1 MAEVTEKPRAC
12 VEARD
17 GDFLLPSF
25 SADGTGSV
33 SPGVDLS
40 VEIEK
45 PIHEAR
51 STEPDAS
58 TIIPTQLTIISGGS
72 WRMFDGV
79 PAQKVQEI
87 IHIAAA
93 AKEIKNV
100 TGINPALN
108 RVVSF
113 SGTTTVADLPIARR
127 RSLQR
132 FLEKRR
138 DRSTKPDASTI
149 LPSQLTII
157 FGGSFSVFDGIPA
170 EKVQEILR
178 IAAAAK
184 ATETKNLTS
193 INPALKR
200 VISFSS
206 TSTIALPG
214 AYISTADV
222 PIARRRSL
230 QRFLEKRRDRF
241 VHTNPYSA
249 TTSKAEKTMVT

>member
-1 MAEVTEKPRAC
+1 MAEVN
-12 VEARD
+12 
-17 GDFLLPSF
+17 GDFPVPSF
-25 SADGTGSV
+25 ADGTGSV
-33 SPGVDLS
+33 SAGLDLL
-40 VEIEK
+40 VERS
-45 PIHEAR
+45 IHEAR

-58 TIIPTQLTIISGGS
+58 TQLTIIFGGS
-72 WRMFDGV
+72 CRVFNGV

-87 IHIAAA
+87 IRIAFAG
-93 AKEIKNV
+93 KQTKNV

-108 RVVSF
+108 RALSF
-113 SGTTTVADLPIARR
+113 STVADLPIARR

-138 DRSTKPDASTI
+138 DRSTKPDGSMI

-170 EKVQEILR
+170 EKVQEILH

-184 ATETKNLTS
+184 ATETINLTS

-200 VISFSS
+200 AISFSNAS
-206 TSTIALPG
+206 TVACV
-214 AYISTADV
+214 STADV

-230 QRFLEKRRDRF
+230 QRFFEKRRHRF
-241 VHTNPYSA
+241 VHTKPYSA
-249 TTSKAEKTMVT
+249 TTSEADKNETSPIVT

>member
-45 PIHEAR
+45 PIHEA
-51 STEPDAS
+51 
-58 TIIPTQLTIISGGS
+58 
-72 WRMFDGV
+72 RMFDGV